1 MCLYVKSVNDFK
13 KAAEDIPC
21 WKILEY
27 GHAFNDRNIKD
38 VIEIINKLGWYTP
51 FAYLPVNSDTIVP
64 EEDTVQIESID
75 LTDEDCLNGKWEG
88 YKIDGGVIHCYNNY
102 EDAKSVA
109 GLYNNCFV
117 FEAIIPKGTEY
128 IEGSDTLW
136 GYINNYGSKCVKIID
151 PIFLDSI
158 STGEPPKL

>member
-21 WKILEY
+21 WKVLEY
-27 GHAFNDRNIKD
+27 GFPPEYAMDIEEDDELKRNP
-38 VIEIINKLGWYTP
+38 GWFTP
-51 FAYLPVNSDTIVP
+51 FVYYPISSDIITP
-64 EEDTVQIESID
+64 REDTVEWNRDWSSIERGI
-75 LTDEDCLNGKWEG
+75 
-88 YKIDGGVIHCYNNY
+88 IHCFNNF
-102 EDAKSVA
+102 EDAQDTA
-109 GLYNNCFV
+109 GAWPNCYV
-117 FEAIIPKGTEY
+117 LEAIIPKGTEY
-128 IEGSDTLW
+128 IEGSDTSRW